1 MLDRPIYAL
10 HPINADLLE
19 QLSSAKPLDMEL
31 DLQCQCHIYRME
43 QAVMAITLG
52 LINK

>member
-1 MLDRPIYAL
+1 
-10 HPINADLLE
+10 
-19 QLSSAKPLDMEL
+19 
-31 DLQCQCHIYRME
+31 ME